1 MIDIHTHCLPGIDD
15 GAADVSESIK
25 MLEESKRQ
33 GVRVC
38 VATPH
43 CTLHQP
49 MGLKEFLSDRD
60 RAWNCLKTEIERTKA
75 EVPEILLGAEVYLDH
90 DISDFPELE
99 KLCIGKTN
107 YMLVEFSRESITP
120 MVPEWLY
127 SLTVRG
133 IKPIVAHIDRY
144 FNWEEILNATSGTEI
159 VCQINADNFL
169 SFFGRRHVKR
179 IIEYGFDYIISSD
192 MHNMVDRVTNM
203 KEAYKKSRRMFPAL
217 TEEMF
222 WSNAYNILKY
232 DI

>member
-25 MLEESKRQ
+25 MLEESSRQ
-33 GVRVC
+33 GVKVC

-43 CTLHQP
+43 CVLHQP

-60 RAWNCLKTEIERTKA
+60 RAWNELKAEIERTKA

-99 KLCIGKTN
+99 KLCIGETN
-107 YMLVEFSRESITP
+107 YMLVEFSRETITP

-144 FNWEEILNATSGTEI
+144 FNWEEILNATAGTEI

-169 SFFGRRHVKR
+169 SFFGRRHIKR

-192 MHNMVDRVTNM
+192 MHNMDNRVTKM
-203 KEAYKKSRRMFPAL
+203 AEAYKKCSRMFPAL
-217 TEEMF
+217 TEDMF
-222 WSNAYNILKY
+222 RCNAYNILKG